1 MRQVATAL
9 ALTSIVGCTATPIQQ
24 INLSHD
30 VSRNDGVLVTIQD
43 KRPHEQRNPGQFKGG
58 GDITRIGD
66 RYFQPAPIA
75 MLDHKLTYELSKQA
89 KKAEI
94 IVTDFDILNIYG
106 MSGKSRNGTD
116 DDAVRGEY
124 RAPFELVESPDKTDF
139 VQCNVAGTVNGTAF
153 TVRKASAYRMDPPV
167 NWNWFE
173 SEEFRRSI
181 RAATNSC
188 IKETIAAVEKITNGS
203 AGPTAELTRPP

>member
-1 MRQVATAL
+1 MRQVATTL
-9 ALTSIVGCTATPIQQ
+9 ALTALVGCTATPIQQ
-24 INLSHD
+24 IHLSQD

-89 KKAEI
+89 KKAEV
-94 IVTDFDILNIYG
+94 IVTDFDILNVYG
-106 MSGKSRNGTD
+106 KSAQSRNGTD
-116 DDAVRGEY
+116 EDAVRGEY
-124 RAPFELVESPDKTDF
+124 RAPFELLESAEKTDF

-153 TVRKASAYRMDPPV
+153 TVRKASPYRMDPPV

-181 RAATNSC
+181 RAATDGC
-188 IKETIAAVEKITNGS
+188 IKDAIVAIDQITNQTS
-203 AGPTAELTRPP
+203 SPTAELTTPP

>member
-1 MRQVATAL
+1 MRQVATTL
-9 ALTSIVGCTATPIQQ
+9 ALTALVGCTATPIQQ
-24 INLSHD
+24 IHLSQD

-89 KKAEI
+89 KKAEV
-94 IVTDFDILNIYG
+94 IVTDFDILNVYG
-106 MSGKSRNGTD
+106 KSAQSRNGTD
-116 DDAVRGEY
+116 EDAVRGEY
-124 RAPFELVESPDKTDF
+124 RAPFELMESPEKTDF

-153 TVRKASAYRMDPPV
+153 TVRKASPYRMDPPV

-181 RAATNSC
+181 RAATDGC
-188 IKETIAAVEKITNGS
+188 IKDVIVAIDQITNQTS
-203 AGPTAELTRPP
+203 SSTAELTTPP